1 MAQLLA
7 HQGEAHELF
16 VLVAVADDEVV
27 GRLRNAENCL
37 ELRLAAT
44 LQSHTVRLAKLEDL
58 FDDVPLLI
66 HLDRVHRRIA
76 ARIRELGSRLVEA
89 RRQGLDAGAKNVREA
104 QQHRHRNALL
114 LEIHG
119 DVVQID
125 LVLRALLVRLYDDVA
140 ARIDVEKA
148 ATPALDIIEGAR
160 GVDAPGCGLRCRRR
174 RFYDMCRHGRNNS
187 RCALRTAFV
196 HMVSHALPRVLL
208 LYHVLR

>member
-1 MAQLLA
+1 
-7 HQGEAHELF
+7 
-16 VLVAVADDEVV
+16 
-27 GRLRNAENCL
+27 
-37 ELRLAAT
+37 
-44 LQSHTVRLAKLEDL
+44 
-58 FDDVPLLI
+58 
-66 HLDRVHRRIA
+66 
-76 ARIRELGSRLVEA
+76 
-89 RRQGLDAGAKNVREA
+89 KNVREA
-104 QQHRHRNALL
+104 EQHGHRNALL

-140 ARIDVEKA
+140 ARIDVEEA

-196 HMVSHALPRVLL
+196 HNGVARATARAPALPPAPLGKENLDRPASATPAVQLAPVQPARHAFPELDLL
-208 LYHVLR
+208 RREAKARPVRRPRHRCALETALELRDAP